1 MTVRP
6 SPTILAEV
14 KKTTDALARLGVAS
28 GGPAPASPR
37 RFPDGA
43 QYRFEIPSVENPE
56 SLDAM
61 LEEAGRH
68 KLTIHRVSQGSGI
81 MLLTDAEISRMART
95 AKDARIELSL
105 FVGPRAG
112 FDTTP
117 QPLTAAGKIIGGNLR
132 GSAQLAYAVEDVK
145 RACAL
150 GIRSVLVADL
160 GLVYVLNELK
170 KSGELPSNLV
180 QKISILLSVPNPAT
194 AKVLESLGAGT
205 INVSPD
211 LSIAHLA
218 ELRGAVSAPLDIY
231 VEVPDNFGGYI
242 RTYEVPEMIR
252 VASPMYVKM
261 GLRNAP
267 DIYPCGEQ
275 LKAVSVTMT
284 RERLRRARMVMDT
297 ILRYAPEAV
306 MSKPGAKD
314 LGVPE
319 C

>member
-1 MTVRP
+1 MRK
-6 SPTILAEV
+6 SAES
-14 KKTTDALARLGVAS
+14 LARLGVPPEAA
-28 GGPAPASPR
+28 PAPASPR

-43 QYRFEIPSVENPE
+43 QYRLEIPSVETPE
-56 SLDAM
+56 ALEAM

-68 KLTIHRVSQGSGI
+68 GLTIHRASQGSGI

-132 GSAQLAYAVEDVK
+132 GSNQLLYAVEDVK

-160 GLVYVLNELK
+160 GLVWVLDQLK
-170 KSGELPSNLV
+170 KSGELPANLV
-180 QKISILLSVPNPAT
+180 QKISILFSVPNPAT
-194 AKVLESLGAGT
+194 ARVLETLGAGT

-211 LSIAHLA
+211 LSTAQLA
-218 ELRGAVSAPLDIY
+218 GLRGAVSVPLDVY
-231 VEVPDNFGGYI
+231 VEVPDNFGGYV

-252 VASPMYVKM
+252 VAAPLYVKM

-267 DIYPCGEQ
+267 DIYPWGEQ
-275 LKAVSVTMT
+275 LRAVSLAMT

-297 ILRYAPEAV
+297 ILRYAPEAA
-306 MSKPGAKD
+306 MSKPGSKD